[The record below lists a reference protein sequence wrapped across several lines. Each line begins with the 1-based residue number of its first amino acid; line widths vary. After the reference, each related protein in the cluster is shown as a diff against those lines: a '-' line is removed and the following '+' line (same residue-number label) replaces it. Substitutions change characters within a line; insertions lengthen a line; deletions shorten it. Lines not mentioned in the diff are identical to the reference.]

1 MQHKSVGK
9 RRLAAALA
17 LPVSLILVAGCSTT
31 SNPPP
36 PAAGENPTLSL
47 RIGSSQPET
56 QPNFYCG
63 MKLLKERVE
72 AQSDLNLTIDMF
84 PNSQL
89 GPDAERFAS
98 VQSGDID
105 MDLQGGSAMSTAFPK
120 IGVLDAAYAFND
132 IDHFFKWIDS
142 NGQDFFAD
150 FNGATDTTI
159 IDAWYFGMRT
169 FTATAPITKPEDLA
183 SLKIRFPNTPQFLAN
198 AKALGA
204 NAVAIAVEELYL
216 ALQQGVAQGQ
226 ENPVVA
232 THAQKF
238 DEVLKVAS
246 LTNHQVGTH
255 YVVISDKTLAKM
267 SQPQKDALFKAV
279 KDIRAENRKC
289 VDDETEKVLDEW
301 RQTPPARSSRATQV
315 DRAAFIT
322 KAEAFFKDLLQ
333 GREPDALREHP
344 GVRLGIDPP
353 SSGAGRPS
361 GRPHPGL
368 RTHPK
373 GTHDGT
379 DQSGT
384 TSWSG

>member
-1 MQHKSVGK
+1 M
-9 RRLAAALA
+9 
-17 LPVSLILVAGCSTT
+17 SLVLFAGCSTE

-36 PAAGENPTLSL
+36 PAAGENPTLTL
-47 RIGSSQPET
+47 KIGSSQPET

-63 MKLLKERVE
+63 MKLLKERIE
-72 AQSDLNLTIDMF
+72 AQQGLNLTIDTF

-105 MDLQGGSAMSTAFPK
+105 IDLQGGSAMSTAFPK

-142 NGQDFFAD
+142 NGQEFFAD

-169 FTATAPITKPEDLA
+169 FTATAPIRTPEDLA
-183 SLKIRFPNTPQFLAN
+183 NLKIRFPNTPQFLAN
-198 AKALGA
+198 AEALGA

-238 DEVLKVAS
+238 DEVLMVAS
-246 LTNHQVGTH
+246 MTNHQVGTH
-255 YVVISDKTLAKM
+255 YVVMSDKTLAKM
-267 SQPQKDALFKAV
+267 SQAQKDALFKAV

-289 VDDETEKVLDEW
+289 VDEETEKVLDGW
-301 RQTPPARSSRATQV
+301 RADSARTVVEVDQV
-315 DRAAFIT
+315 DRQAFIT
-322 KAEAFFKDLLQ
+322 KAEAFFSTYYK
-333 GREPDALREHP
+333 
-344 GVRLGIDPP
+344 
-353 SSGAGRPS
+353 GANLTLYQDIRAS
-361 GRPHPGL
+361 A
-368 RTHPK
+368 
-373 GTHDGT
+373 
-379 DQSGT
+379 
-384 TSWSG
+384 

>member
-1 MQHKSVGK
+1 MHDRSRTS

-17 LPVSLILVAGCSTT
+17 LPMSLVLVAGCSTAN
-31 SNPPP
+31 NPPAP
-36 PAAGENPTLSL
+36 SAGENAPLTIK
-47 RIGSSQPET
+47 IGSSQPET

-63 MKLLKERVE
+63 MKLLKERIE
-72 AQSDLNLTIDMF
+72 AQADLKLTIDTF

-132 IDHFFKWIDS
+132 IDHYFKWIDEH
-142 NGQDFFAD
+142 GAEFFAD

-169 FTATAPITKPEDLA
+169 FTATAPIRKPADLA
-183 SLKIRFPNTPQFLAN
+183 NLKIRFPNTPQFLAN

-238 DEVLKVAS
+238 DEILKIVS
-246 LTNHQVGTH
+246 PTNHQVGAH

-267 SQPQKDALFKAV
+267 SDAQKQALFKAV
-279 KDIRAENRKC
+279 KDIRPENRKC
-289 VDDETEKVLDEW
+289 VDDETKKVLDGW
-301 RQTPPARSSRATQV
+301 RADPTRTVLEESEV
-315 DRAAFIT
+315 DRAAFIA
-322 KAEAFFKDLLQ
+322 KAEAFFKTFY
-333 GREPDALREHP
+333 
-344 GVRLGIDPP
+344 
-353 SSGAGRPS
+353 SGANLTLYESIRAS
-361 GRPHPGL
+361 A
-368 RTHPK
+368 
-373 GTHDGT
+373 
-379 DQSGT
+379 
-384 TSWSG
+384 

>member
-1 MQHKSVGK
+1 MHNRSRGV
-9 RRLAAALA
+9 RRLAATLA
-17 LPVSLILVAGCSTT
+17 LPMSLVLFAGCSTAN
-31 SNPPP
+31 NPAP
-36 PAAGENPTLSL
+36 PAAGENPKLTIK
-47 RIGSSQPET
+47 IGSSQPET

-72 AQSDLNLTIDMF
+72 AQTGLNLTIDMF

-132 IDHFFKWIDS
+132 IDHYFKWIDANS
-142 NGQDFFAD
+142 KEFFAD

-169 FTATAPITKPEDLA
+169 FTATAPIRKPEDLA
-183 SLKIRFPNTPQFLAN
+183 SLKIRFPNSPQFLAN
-198 AKALGA
+198 AQALGA

-246 LTNHQVGTH
+246 LTNHQVGSH

-267 SQPQKDALFKAV
+267 SQAQKDALFKAV
-279 KDIRAENRKC
+279 RDIRPENRKC
-289 VDDETEKVLDEW
+289 VDDETKKVLDEW
-301 RQTPPARSSRATQV
+301 RADPTRTVLDETQV
-315 DRAAFIT
+315 DRAAFIA
-322 KAEAFFKDLLQ
+322 KAEAFFRTYYKGANLTLY
-333 GREPDALREHP
+333 ES
-344 GVRLGIDPP
+344 VRA
-353 SSGAGRPS
+353 SA
-361 GRPHPGL
+361 
-368 RTHPK
+368 
-373 GTHDGT
+373 
-379 DQSGT
+379 
-384 TSWSG
+384 

>member
-1 MQHKSVGK
+1 MHHQLRTW
-9 RRLAAALA
+9 RRLSAALA
-17 LPVSLILVAGCSTT
+17 VPMSLVLLAGCSTAG
-31 SNPPP
+31 NPPP
-36 PAAGENPTLSL
+36 VTAGDNPKLTLK
-47 RIGSSQPET
+47 IGSTQPET

-72 AQSDLNLTIDMF
+72 ALNLNLTFDLF

-89 GPDAERFAS
+89 GPDAERFAA
-98 VQSGDID
+98 VQAGDID
-105 MDLQGGSAMSTAFPK
+105 IDLQGGSAMSTAFPK

-132 IDHFFKWIDS
+132 IDHYFKWIDA
-142 NGQDFFAD
+142 NGKDFFAD

-169 FTATAPITKPEDLA
+169 FTATAPIRKPEDLA

-238 DEVLKVAS
+238 DEILKVAS

-255 YVVISDKTLAKM
+255 YVVMSDKSLDKM
-267 SQPQKDALFKAV
+267 NQPQKDALFKAV
-279 KDIRAENRKC
+279 RDIRAENRKC
-289 VDDETEKVLDEW
+289 VDDETKKVLDGW
-301 RQTPPARSSRATQV
+301 RADSGRTVVEIDQV
-315 DRAAFIT
+315 DRQAFIS
-322 KAEAFFKDLLQ
+322 KAEAYFNTYFKGADLELYKN
-333 GREPDALREHP
+333 
-344 GVRLGIDPP
+344 VR
-353 SSGAGRPS
+353 AAA
-361 GRPHPGL
+361 
-368 RTHPK
+368 
-373 GTHDGT
+373 
-379 DQSGT
+379 
-384 TSWSG
+384 

>member
-1 MQHKSVGK
+1 MHNRSRTW
-9 RRLAAALA
+9 RRLTAMMA
-17 LPVSLILVAGCSTT
+17 VGGSLVLVAACSTAN
-31 SNPPP
+31 NPPA
-36 PAAGENPTLSL
+36 PAAGENPKLTVK
-47 RIGSSQPET
+47 IGSSQPET

-72 AQSDLNLTIDMF
+72 AQNLNLTLDLF

-98 VQSGDID
+98 VQTGDID

-132 IDHFFKWIDS
+132 IDHFFKWIDQ
-142 NGQDFFAD
+142 NGAEFFKD
-150 FNGATDTTI
+150 FNGATDATI

-169 FTATAPITKPEDLA
+169 FTATAPIRKPEDLA
-183 SLKIRFPNTPQFLAN
+183 NLKIRFPNTPQFLAN
-198 AKALGA
+198 AQALGA

-255 YVVISDKTLAKM
+255 YVVVSDKTLAKM
-267 SQPQKDALFKAV
+267 SQAQKDALFKAV
-279 KDIRAENRKC
+279 HDIRAENRTC
-289 VDDETEKVLDEW
+289 VDDETKKVLDEW
-301 RQTPPARSSRATQV
+301 RQDPTRTVIDVDQV
-315 DRAAFIT
+315 DRAAFIS
-322 KAEAFFKDLLQ
+322 KAEAFFKTFYK
-333 GREPDALREHP
+333 
-344 GVRLGIDPP
+344 
-353 SSGAGRPS
+353 GAN
-361 GRPHPGL
+361 L
-368 RTHPK
+368 TLY
-373 GTHDGT
+373 
-379 DQSGT
+379 QSIRAT
-384 TSWSG
+384 A

>member
-1 MQHKSVGK
+1 MHNQS
-9 RRLAAALA
+9 RRRRRIAAALA
-17 LPVSLILVAGCSTT
+17 LPMSLVLFAGCSTEG
-31 SNPPP
+31 NPPP
-36 PAAGENPTLSL
+36 PAAGENPKITLK
-47 RIGSSQPET
+47 IGSSQPET

-72 AQSDLNLTIDMF
+72 AQNLNITLDLF

-89 GPDAERFAS
+89 GPDAERFSS
-98 VQSGDID
+98 VQAGDID

-132 IDHFFKWIDS
+132 IDHFFKWIDE
-142 NGQDFFAD
+142 NGKDFFAD

-169 FTATAPITKPEDLA
+169 FTATAPIRKPEDLA

-216 ALQQGVAQGQ
+216 ALQQGIAQGQ

-255 YVVISDKTLAKM
+255 YVVISDKSLAKM
-267 SQPQKDALFKAV
+267 SQAQKDALFKAV
-279 KDIRAENRKC
+279 HDIRAENRKC
-289 VDDETEKVLDEW
+289 VDDETKKVLDGW
-301 RQTPPARSSRATQV
+301 RADPTRTVIEVDQV
-315 DRAAFIT
+315 DRQAFIT
-322 KAEAFFKDLLQ
+322 KAEAYFNTFYKGANLTLYKDI
-333 GREPDALREHP
+333 RA
-344 GVRLGIDPP
+344 
-353 SSGAGRPS
+353 SA
-361 GRPHPGL
+361 
-368 RTHPK
+368 
-373 GTHDGT
+373 
-379 DQSGT
+379 
-384 TSWSG
+384 

>member
-1 MQHKSVGK
+1 MAPDRRGARPSHVAGSR
-9 RRLAAALA
+9 RRLLA
-17 LPVSLILVAGCSTT
+17 PA

-36 PAAGENPTLSL
+36 PAAGENPKLTLK
-47 RIGSSQPET
+47 IGSSQPET

-72 AQSDLNLTIDMF
+72 AQRTSTS
-84 PNSQL
+84 PSTCS
-89 GPDAERFAS
+89 PTAS
-98 VQSGDID
+98 SARTPSGSPRVQSGDID
-105 MDLQGGSAMSTAFPK
+105 IDLQGGSAMSTAFPK

-132 IDHFFKWIDS
+132 IDHFFKWIDQ
-142 NGQDFFAD
+142 NGEEFFAD

-169 FTATAPITKPEDLA
+169 FTATAPIRKPEDLA

-246 LTNHQVGTH
+246 LTNHQVGSH

-267 SQPQKDALFKAV
+267 SQAQKDALFKAV
-279 KDIRAENRKC
+279 HDIRAENRKC
-289 VDDETEKVLDEW
+289 VDDETEKVLAEW
-301 RQTPPARSSRATQV
+301 RKDSTRTVVEIDQV

-322 KAEAFFKDLLQ
+322 KAEAYFKTFYK
-333 GREPDALREHP
+333 
-344 GVRLGIDPP
+344 
-353 SSGAGRPS
+353 GANLTLYKSIRAS
-361 GRPHPGL
+361 A
-368 RTHPK
+368 
-373 GTHDGT
+373 
-379 DQSGT
+379 
-384 TSWSG
+384 